1 MHHTLEWEYTPD
13 YELLGI
19 SSAVGCHRLAWS
31 MNRRFGWRLSCDQDL
46 VVPQSKNGDT
56 THPTM
61 RFADEEAGVV
71 VTLILNRLPPGV
83 LAKGASG
90 LDYLMMFNHHEL
102 PAHELLAEL
111 RTLPEVSFVTVLDP
125 AESGAMEPLTAFD

>member
-1 MHHTLEWEYTPD
+1 MLPFN
-13 YELLGI
+13 LL
-19 SSAVGCHRLAWS
+19 VRRLKPQIVTDIAWDS
-31 MNRRFGWRLSCDQDL
+31 
-46 VVPQSKNGDT
+46 
-56 THPTM
+56 
-61 RFADEEAGVV
+61 
-71 VTLILNRLPPGV
+71 
-83 LAKGASG
+83 AKGASG

>member
-1 MHHTLEWEYTPD
+1 
-13 YELLGI
+13 
-19 SSAVGCHRLAWS
+19 

-46 VVPQSKNGDT
+46 EVPQSKNGDT

-71 VTLILNRLPPGV
+71 VTLILNRLPLGV

-90 LDYLMMFNHHEL
+90 LDYLMMFKLNMTKRRAVKVASVKG
-102 PAHELLAEL
+102 PA
-111 RTLPEVSFVTVLDP
+111 
-125 AESGAMEPLTAFD
+125 